1 MERQILITFNYK
13 TNKYRLVYTDYF
25 FLEYFSYI
33 SDNNTDIWL
42 PVEDNELG
50 IVNTFEQCLNQIN
63 KFLEAKK

>member
-1 MERQILITFNYK
+1 MEHQVLMVFTYK
-13 TNKYRLVYTDYF
+13 TAKYRLVYTDYF